1 MGGMIMMLL
10 VAAAVVVGAVW
21 LTRRTV
27 NNNTDTDAL
36 DVLRKRYALGELNKE
51 QFEEMQETLRN

>member
-1 MGGMIMMLL
+1 MMLL

-21 LTRRTV
+21 LTRRAV
-27 NNNTDTDAL
+27 NSHTNTDAI

>member
-1 MGGMIMMLL
+1 MIMMLL

-21 LTRRTV
+21 LTRRAV
-27 NNNTDTDAL
+27 NSHTNTDAI